1 MTNSAW
7 PLMGVGIF
15 ATIVLIGVFVIWR
28 ILKDRSSGFPAKDER
43 TQKVTGRAATYAFY
57 IGSYFML
64 ALMFTNILSQE
75 LLGVPFPV
83 ERYQGYQLIVS
94 IIVQSLT
101 FLGFR
106 MYFERK
112 GDL

>member
-1 MTNSAW
+1 
-7 PLMGVGIF
+7 MGVGIL
-15 ATIVLIGVFVIWR
+15 ATIVLVGVFVIWR

-43 TQKVTGRAATYAFY
+43 TQKITGIAATYAFY

-75 LLGVPFPV
+75 LLGVPFPG
-83 ERYQGYQLIVS
+83 ERYQGYPMIVS

-101 FLGFR
+101 FLGLR
-106 MYFERK
+106 MYFDRK

>member
-1 MTNSAW
+1 
-7 PLMGVGIF
+7 MGVGIL
-15 ATIVLIGVFVIWR
+15 ATIVLVGVFAIWR

-75 LLGVPFPV
+75 LLGVPFPG
-83 ERYQGYQLIVS
+83 ERYRGYPMIVV

-106 MYFERK
+106 LYFERK

>member
-1 MTNSAW
+1 MTDSAW

-15 ATIVLIGVFVIWR
+15 AIIVLVGVFVIWR
-28 ILKDRSSGFPAKDER
+28 ILKERSSGFPAKDER
-43 TQKVTGRAATYAFY
+43 TQKITGMAATYAFY

-64 ALMFTNILSQE
+64 ALMLTNILSQE
-75 LLGVPFPV
+75 LLGVPFPG
-83 ERYQGYQLIVS
+83 ERYQGYPLIISV
-94 IIVQSLT
+94 IVQSLT

-106 MYFERK
+106 SYFDRK